1 MKANEQKLREQLNK
15 LAEREREFE
24 QERMETFRAWVGSRA
39 EKIRAGKE
47 PEVDRPLLRDGEF
60 EWLSRKEQLLRDRVA
75 DQPLLDRA
83 IANANALNAE
93 EQARLS
99 GNAA

>member
-1 MKANEQKLREQLNK
+1 MKASSEEKLREQLNK

-24 QERMETFRAWVGSRA
+24 HERMETFRAWVGARA

-47 PEVDRPLLRDGEF
+47 PDVDRPVLCDGEF
-60 EWLSRKEQLLRDRVA
+60 EWLSREEMLLRERVA

-83 IANANALNAE
+83 IANINAE
-93 EQARLS
+93 
-99 GNAA
+99 NAAA